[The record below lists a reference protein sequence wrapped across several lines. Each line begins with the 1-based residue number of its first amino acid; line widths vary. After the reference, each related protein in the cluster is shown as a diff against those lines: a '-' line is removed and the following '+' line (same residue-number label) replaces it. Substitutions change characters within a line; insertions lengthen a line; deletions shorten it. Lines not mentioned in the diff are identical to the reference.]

1 MTLPPE
7 MVTYKSESRIK
18 MLLCDVTSSSITVK
32 KENPTDTKM
41 RNSEMSRKKTSVI
54 KRNKDELE
62 RKKEAWRRYEI
73 RLRRS
78 NLGDSELDLDSY

>member
-62 RKKEAWRRYEI
+62 RKKEAWRRYEM

>member
-41 RNSEMSRKKTSVI
+41 RNSEMSRKKSSVI

-62 RKKEAWRRYEI
+62 RKKEAWRRYEM

>member
-1 MTLPPE
+1 
-7 MVTYKSESRIK
+7 